1 MIDQSLPDAT
11 AAADPCPFICIG
23 QGRQALAILDHLQVT
38 LAPASWILYEWTLY
52 RASFPGADQLR
63 IGSTILD
70 ADLITEQ
77 DVGQV
82 GHFRIVFEN
91 QLGLTTIVPYR
102 DDHPSGEPI
111 RVEVIA
117 GKFPNA
123 DHSVE
128 FLLTTLAD
136 LFARG
141 SALPFVTNATTNRG
155 IRDAFQAPNNL
166 FAFHFFRHRDQEL
179 LRAVQAVLGK
189 PHRILADQPEMVRI
203 HEVKRIESESL
214 IRMLQGTARADTGPI
229 PQTGTPLERLR
240 PERVLQR
247 LPVESYDTPE
257 NRFIVTAARRMLA
270 AIEHIKRT
278 KWFRSAQVADID
290 RGRLRSI
297 HQHLRQ
303 LTTDPRFAML
313 ERSVRF
319 PAQSRVL
326 QRRDG
331 YREMALLW
339 QAFHR
344 TREPVF
350 EAMEHAID
358 LRDVA
363 TLYEYWLLFELIDQ
377 ITLHTGIR
385 PSLVKAFDELGHPT
399 SSFEA
404 RFHGAGSLYY
414 QRGFRSPHV
423 YSGISLY
430 PDYVWETG
438 DGKRIVMDA
447 KFRIQYP
454 WPKEGEENDKD
465 LGQASAKTDDITKM
479 HAYRDAIAGVTAA
492 IVLYPG
498 VNSSFRTTNG
508 ESLDITIDDIIQG
521 DLNGIGAIAMSPIRV
536 ANEVEGTES

>member
-1 MIDQSLPDAT
+1 MQPGNTRDERVPTLT
-11 AAADPCPFICIG
+11 CPFTQSKNPSLIT
-23 QGRQALAILDHLQVT
+23 AVPDHLRLA
-38 LAPASWILYEWTLY
+38 LAPAAWILYEWTPY
-52 RASFPGADQLR
+52 RASFPGANRLMV
-63 IGSTILD
+63 GSSTVEVDFVSERDGETI
-70 ADLITEQ
+70 
-77 DVGQV
+77 
-82 GHFRIVFEN
+82 GHFPIVFEN

-102 DDHPSGEPI
+102 NDHPSGEPI
-111 RVEVIA
+111 RAEIIA

-128 FLLTTLAD
+128 FLQTTLAD

-141 SALPFVTNATTNRG
+141 SALPFVTNSTTNRG
-155 IRDAFQAPNNL
+155 IRDAFQPPNDL
-166 FAFHFFRHRDQEL
+166 FAFHFFRHRGQEL
-179 LRAVQAVLGK
+179 IRAVQAVLGK
-189 PHRILADQPEMVRI
+189 PHRVLADEPEMVRI
-203 HEVKRIESESL
+203 HEVKRIESDSL
-214 IRMLQGTARADTGPI
+214 IRMLQGTSRTDTGPI

-247 LPVESYDTPE
+247 LPIESYDTPE
-257 NRFIVTAARRMLA
+257 NRFVVTAAKRMLA
-270 AIEHIKRT
+270 SIERIERT
-278 KWFRSAQVADID
+278 KWFRSAQIEEID
-290 RGRLRSI
+290 RRRLRTI
-297 HQHLRQ
+297 HQPLRQ

-313 ERSVRF
+313 EHSTRY

-326 QRRDG
+326 QRQDG

-350 EAMEHAID
+350 AAMEHAID

-377 ITLHTGIR
+377 ISQHTGIR

-399 SSFEA
+399 TSFEA
-404 RFHGAGSLYY
+404 RFHGAGSLLY
-414 QRGFRSPHV
+414 QRGFRSPNV

-430 PDYVWETG
+430 PDYVWETV

-498 VNSSFRTTNG
+498 VTSSFRTTNG
-508 ESLDITIDDIIQG
+508 ESLDITIDDIIAG
-521 DLNGIGAIAMSPIRV
+521 DLSGIGAIAISPVKTI
-536 ANEVEGTES
+536 EEGTGL